1 MINNLPLRNQYL
13 IRTNLAKRDNT
24 MLNQDD
30 YMSIGYMA
38 GRFGVNLNNP
48 NEPNFMTK
56 TQDGVL
62 VNINSCTA
70 PLFEDTLTR
79 AGINFDRIA

>member
-13 IRTNLAKRDNT
+13 IRTNIPKRDNT
-24 MLNQDD
+24 MLNADD

-38 GRFGVNLNNP
+38 GRFGINLNNP

-56 TQDGVL
+56 TQDGVF

-70 PLFEDTLTR
+70 PLFEDNLNR
-79 AGINFDRIA
+79 AGINFNRIA